1 MKLYKQIIII
11 LVIFFKTETLLS
23 ENNLFN
29 VNNILLEKK
38 EKITN
43 NALANKA
50 IKIGFEQLTTRI
62 LLDGDKKK
70 LSTLD
75 FLEIKKLVSYYQVTN
90 DIGKKENKEFLKFSV
105 TFDKSKIHDLF
116 FKKAILYSEI
126 LDKELYIIPLLIKND
141 EIFVFNNNFFY
152 ENWNKIYKK
161 DLLEFILPIENIE
174 IIQNI
179 NNNKKNLINLKI
191 ENLFKEYI
199 NKNLA
204 LVLIEDENKENIKVY
219 IKSIIQGKNISR
231 SLNLKS
237 KDKNEEEYYKTIIEE
252 TKKELTN
259 LVKSENLIDIRT
271 PSFLNVKLDLNK
283 KNSLVEL
290 NKRIKKIDLIENVS
304 VQHFNKDYMFLR
316 IRYLGK
322 LEKIIGQLLNERI
335 NLKLTNDQWII
346 KTL

>member
-1 MKLYKQIIII
+1 M
-11 LVIFFKTETLLS
+11 
-23 ENNLFN
+23 
-29 VNNILLEKK
+29 
-38 EKITN
+38 
-43 NALANKA
+43 
-50 IKIGFEQLTTRI
+50 
-62 LLDGDKKK
+62 
-70 LSTLD
+70 
-75 FLEIKKLVSYYQVTN
+75 
-90 DIGKKENKEFLKFSV
+90 
-105 TFDKSKIHDLF
+105 
-116 FKKAILYSEI
+116 
-126 LDKELYIIPLLIKND
+126 
-141 EIFVFNNNFFY
+141 
-152 ENWNKIYKK
+152 
-161 DLLEFILPIENIE
+161 
-174 IIQNI
+174 
-179 NNNKKNLINLKI
+179 KI
-191 ENLFKEYI
+191 ENLFKEYL

-219 IKSIIQGKNISR
+219 IKSIIIQGKNISR